1 MTSNKKIKRIMKRVL
16 FITCIMAFLSLY
28 ACASGGK
35 KPSEKPIC
43 AEWLLP
49 DSSAYSKLGK
59 RLSTVLFSPQKVNC
73 YYLVGKEKISK
84 DDVEIEAHFVRDSFI
99 SKLGKGEIA
108 VLQYSLLKPSKS
120 YEKNDS
126 VIVMSPYMPILEFE
140 FIKKNEIAHVVV
152 SLSDMTWTIIF
163 DDKKQFNFPYANGE
177 LISQFCNYYISKY
190 KSEEK

>member
-1 MTSNKKIKRIMKRVL
+1 MKRIL

-35 KPSEKPIC
+35 KVNEKPIC

-49 DSSAYSKLGK
+49 DSSAYNILGK
-59 RLSTVLFSPQKVNC
+59 RLTTVLFSPQKVNC
-73 YYLVGKEKISK
+73 YYLIGKEKISK
-84 DDVEIEAHFVRDSFI
+84 DDVEVETNFVRDTLLA
-99 SKLGKGEIA
+99 KLNGDEIT

-126 VIVMSPYMPILEFE
+126 VILMSPYMPILEFE
-140 FIKKNEIAHVVV
+140 FIKKKEKAHVIV

-177 LISQFCNYYISKY
+177 LITQFCNYYIFKH
-190 KSEEK
+190 KLEK